1 MGLFRLLFWVAL
13 IVAVVWL
20 WRRLMRKPAAP
31 GNTQQRT
38 VNMVRCA
45 QCGVHLP
52 QGQALQEQNRWYC
65 SRSHLEQ
72 DKKSGG
78 N

>member
-1 MGLFRLLFWVAL
+1 MGLLRLLFWVAL
-13 IVAVVWL
+13 IVAALWL
-20 WRRLMRKPAAP
+20 WRRVTRKPAA
-31 GNTQQRT
+31 GNAQQRT
-38 VNMVRCA
+38 VKMVRCA

-52 QGQALQEQNRWYC
+52 QGQALKEQDRWYC

-72 DKKSGG
+72 DKKPGG